1 MTKKVR
7 ISAESLPQ
15 LRDFLLSADVDMGCR
30 PVASNLGDR
39 FATTVL
45 SSDDELERLSR
56 RRAGGVEIEVLGEVA
71 PPEVR
76 LRMVRAGNRFAGG
89 QVPRGLGVKE

>member
-15 LRDFLLSADVDMGCR
+15 LRDFLAIADVDMGCR
-30 PVASNLGDR
+30 PVALKRGDR

-45 SSDDELERLSR
+45 STDQELERLSR
-56 RRAGGVEIEVLGEVA
+56 RRAGGIQIDVLEEIA
-71 PPEVR
+71 PPESR
-76 LRMVRAGNRFAGG
+76 LRMVRSGNRFAGG